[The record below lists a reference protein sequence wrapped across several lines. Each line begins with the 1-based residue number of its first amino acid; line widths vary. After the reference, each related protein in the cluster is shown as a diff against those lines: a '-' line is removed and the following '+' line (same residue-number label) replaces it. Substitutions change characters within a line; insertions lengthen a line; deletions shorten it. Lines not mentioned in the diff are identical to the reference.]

1 MSTAEGQKC
10 YSILSSAKVA
20 KEWYERVQRMR
31 QISCVVLALKKAGFC
46 RCGVLFFLFCRRL
59 RHKNWSTY
67 FLVLLAILLDKIY
80 IQLSVNYRPSF
91 PFFSVL
97 RFSRSFFSMNES
109 QAFAEGQ
116 STKQKEQ
123 ETTVV
128 HDEDDSGQN
137 TSPTMLSIL
146 SALQASATSS
156 IKVTVAN
163 FSSKKS

>member
-1 MSTAEGQKC
+1 
-10 YSILSSAKVA
+10 
-20 KEWYERVQRMR
+20 
-31 QISCVVLALKKAGFC
+31 
-46 RCGVLFFLFCRRL
+46 
-59 RHKNWSTY
+59 
-67 FLVLLAILLDKIY
+67 
-80 IQLSVNYRPSF
+80 
-91 PFFSVL
+91 
-97 RFSRSFFSMNES
+97 MNES

-123 ETTVV
+123 EMATVV

>member
-1 MSTAEGQKC
+1 
-10 YSILSSAKVA
+10 
-20 KEWYERVQRMR
+20 
-31 QISCVVLALKKAGFC
+31 
-46 RCGVLFFLFCRRL
+46 
-59 RHKNWSTY
+59 
-67 FLVLLAILLDKIY
+67 
-80 IQLSVNYRPSF
+80 
-91 PFFSVL
+91 
-97 RFSRSFFSMNES
+97 MNES

-163 FSSKKS
+163 FSSEKS

>member
-1 MSTAEGQKC
+1 MGREFDGKFLKNVKC
-10 YSILSSAKVA
+10 PP
-20 KEWYERVQRMR
+20 
-31 QISCVVLALKKAGFC
+31 LAHKKS
-46 RCGVLFFLFCRRL
+46 
-59 RHKNWSTY
+59 STY
-67 FLVLLAILLDKIY
+67 FLVLLAILLDKTY
-80 IQLSVNYRPSF
+80 VHAAKSELSSF
-91 PFFSVL
+91 VTAFSVL

>member
-1 MSTAEGQKC
+1 MGREFDGKFLKNVKSPP
-10 YSILSSAKVA
+10 
-20 KEWYERVQRMR
+20 
-31 QISCVVLALKKAGFC
+31 LAHKKS
-46 RCGVLFFLFCRRL
+46 
-59 RHKNWSTY
+59 STY
-67 FLVLLAILLDKIY
+67 FLVLLAILLDKTY
-80 IQLSVNYRPSF
+80 VPSKSELSSF
-91 PFFSVL
+91 VTAFSVL

>member
-1 MSTAEGQKC
+1 MGREFDGKFFEKCQIPTPCPQK
-10 YSILSSAKVA
+10 IIDVLLSSLGYSSRQNLRTAKS
-20 KEWYERVQRMR
+20 E
-31 QISCVVLALKKAGFC
+31 
-46 RCGVLFFLFCRRL
+46 
-59 RHKNWSTY
+59 
-67 FLVLLAILLDKIY
+67 
-80 IQLSVNYRPSF
+80 LS
-91 PFFSVL
+91 PFVTAFSVL